1 MFFHS
6 KHDTTPAR
14 EPIAIIGIGCRYPG
28 VADAH
33 TFWQV
38 LSSGRETLVD
48 YPGDRFPELDRFY
61 ELSSSENGP
70 PTRRGGFLPKLDE
83 FDAEFF
89 GVSPREAVYLD
100 PQQRLLLEVGYEALE
115 DAGQVRDKLAGTKS
129 GVFAGIWNNDYQ
141 AQVNS
146 ILGKQEFY
154 VLTGGAL
161 FGAASR
167 LSYFFDLQGPEFV
180 INAGCASS
188 LIAVHLAC
196 KALRADDCSLALAG
210 GANVIL
216 RKEPTLAFKGANALS
231 SDGRCKFG
239 DVSADGFVRSEGA
252 GIVVLK
258 RLSGAQRDGDR
269 IHALILGSAINSD
282 GQSDGFWVS
291 PSQAGQERALRD
303 ALRDA
308 SVEPSAIGY
317 VEAHGTGTRAGDAAE
332 LNALATVIGRD
343 REGSRRCAVGSA
355 KTNIG
360 HSESAAGIAGLIK
373 TTLAIKHRYI
383 PATLNVQQATPSLD
397 WATSG
402 MYLPTQGQRWTEDEP
417 KAIVSSF
424 GLTGSNSYAV
434 LAAAPAGSVADLA
447 DPLPLP
453 AFILP
458 LSAGSAESLEA
469 ATKLFAERLTEAG
482 DELADI
488 CYSAATRRNHLTF
501 RRAVVGRDACELR
514 SRLLQAPG
522 KSSQIHIAGSVDQA
536 PAVVF
541 VFPGQGSQWPGM
553 GRELYGAE
561 PVFRDAIHA
570 CELLIQE
577 EAGWS
582 LIEQICDENRALRL
596 ELIDVVQPT
605 LFAIEVG
612 LAALWQSWGVEP
624 AAVVGHSMGEVA
636 AAHVAGI
643 LTLREAVQI
652 ICRRSR
658 LLLRTRGQGAMALI
672 EATIPEAAQAIAGFE
687 DRLSIAV
694 SNSARSTVLSGDPE
708 ALEHVLAGLEAKGV
722 FCRKVKV
729 DVASHSPQMDALTD
743 DLLGCLRG
751 IAPKAGDV
759 PFYSTVEGKRI
770 DGVAC
775 HAGYWVRNLRRPV
788 LFSQAVQTLM
798 DEGLRAFVEVSPHPL
813 LVPSLEQSFS
823 DSGKAGIALGSL
835 RRKEGERETL
845 FLSVS
850 ELFTAGVDLHWDRIY
865 PIGASVDLPRYVWN
879 RKRFWIDL
887 TRESAA
893 RRFSEGGHPLT
904 GEGVETADGRWSWI
918 SGIGTASFPWMA
930 DHAVGG
936 TTLLPASAYVEMA
949 QAAGRVIFRGASFVV
964 EALSLVEALTIS
976 ATEATSIQLLAVPD
990 GNSLFTLRF
999 FRSAQGPAARRHT
1012 TKELACSW
1020 GGAPDPGPVV
1030 REFLGKRGD
1039 DEADWRLFASA
1050 AIRAGV
1056 PSESADKNQ
1065 IHTGC
1070 PEEQL
1075 GTVIPAAE
1083 HHSFLR
1089 SLGYDFGPA
1098 FQCVT
1103 GYRMH
1108 DESSQ
1113 GEIRLPNDIESS
1125 GYRLHPVLLDGAF
1138 QMLGALLLRRNQPLS
1153 QIVPVSIE
1161 AIRYY
1166 TERVE
1171 ADVLSVRATIRNG
1184 SPLSGDVLISDRQG
1198 TVLVVVQ
1205 GLSFRPLESAI
1216 TDRSDQLMCFLR
1228 WRQLP
1233 VSERPTSE
1241 RGMYL
1246 VCGREDHPL
1255 IEMLR
1260 DRGCRVVSCARDE
1273 IESVVERLGRDELL
1287 RGIVHVWSSESAS
1300 DFGFEN
1306 ATALC
1311 ADTLRLITRL
1321 DTLASNARLWIVTNG
1336 AAGPSTGSAEP
1347 VAAWQASLW
1356 GVGAVLDKERPALRT
1371 TCVDVGSPQGR
1382 RLQLD
1387 ELVRELLSDS
1397 QEQRVA
1403 FREGV
1408 RYVQR
1413 LEQDRLGSGQ
1423 DLSEAGEVRPLRS
1436 TERFELRIRQTGAL
1450 DTFELRAEPRQ
1461 RVGAGEVEVE
1471 VADSALNFIDVATA
1485 MGLGQI
1491 TRSALGLECAGVVTR
1506 VGGNVTD
1513 LEIGEE
1519 VFAVSPN
1526 YQAVGL
1532 ACSDAVIP
1540 RELVWKK
1547 PDFLTTAEAASIPSV
1562 FMTAYYA
1569 LVRLAHLRAG
1579 ERVLIHSGA
1588 GGVGLAAVQI
1598 AKWIGAEIF
1607 VTAGSEEKRA
1617 FLRGLGIEHVMDSR
1631 TLQFGAEVRS
1641 RTRSRGVDVVL
1652 NSLTGP
1658 AIAEGIRSLAPHGR
1672 FVEIGKLDI
1681 WQNTEIGLRPFLR
1694 NLSFFALDLGSFFE
1708 ERRGEIDSMIREVLQ
1723 LMQTGALRPLPV
1735 TAYPIAKAND
1745 AFYLMA
1751 SAKHIGK
1758 VVLHVQ
1764 GSEAQV
1770 HAAVKPVN
1778 EEATYLVTGGLGAL
1792 GLLAAEELVSL
1803 GAKHVVLTGRSE
1815 PSASAEK
1822 TLTALRSS
1830 GVAVDVLRCDLS
1842 DSRAVEEML
1851 DRVRRTM
1858 PPLRGIVHSAGILDD
1873 AVLDNMDSARF
1884 HKAMAGKAY
1893 GAALLDRLTDDLPL
1907 DFFILFSSVACV
1919 LGSAGQANYAAANSY
1934 LDALAADRLR
1944 RGRPATSI
1952 NWGPWSEIG
1961 LAAAQSNR
1969 GDRLTAHGLY
1979 SLQPDEGRRIL
1990 RRIFAERPTQVVAMR
2005 FDADQWSEWYGSP
2018 GDARLLEELRGAH
2031 RANPNQAP
2039 LSLVDELRSADATVA
2054 AAMLF
2059 EHVRTHAAAVL
2070 RLELESVAPKKVF
2083 RTMGLDSLLG
2093 LELRNRL
2100 ERTLGLRLSATVIWN
2115 FPTVEHLSR
2124 HLFEKLELARAAV
2137 VMAAVVT
2144 DAAEPVVES
2153 KTPEAALLAAELKEA
2168 EALLQNQ

>member
-1 MFFHS
+1 MNSTDPESASTTILFSHS
-6 KHDTTPAR
+6 NQDNTPEQ
-14 EPIAIIGIGCRYPG
+14 EPIAIIGIGCRYAG
-28 VADAH
+28 IADTE
-33 TFWQV
+33 TFWQA
-38 LSSGRETLVD
+38 LSNGRETLVD
-48 YPGDRFPELDRFY
+48 YPGNRLPELDRFY
-61 ELSSSENGP
+61 ELSSAENGP
-70 PTRRGGFLPKLDE
+70 PTRQGGFLAKLDE

-115 DAGQVRDKLAGTKS
+115 DAGQVREKIAGSKS
-129 GVFAGIWNNDYQ
+129 GVFAGIWNNDYH

-146 ILGKQEFY
+146 VLGKQEFY

-180 INAGCASS
+180 VNAGCASS

-196 KALRADDCSLALAG
+196 KALRANDCSMALAG

-239 DVSADGFVRSEGA
+239 DVGADGFVRSEGA

-258 RLSGAQRDGDR
+258 RLSAAQREGDR

-282 GQSDGFWVS
+282 GQSDGLWVS

-303 ALRDA
+303 ALREA
-308 SVEPSAIGY
+308 AVEPSAIGY

-332 LNALATVIGRD
+332 LNALTTVIGRA
-343 REGSRRCAVGSA
+343 RERSRRCAVGSV

-373 TTLAIKHRYI
+373 ATLALKHRYI
-383 PATLNVQQATPSLD
+383 PATLNVRQVTPALD

-402 MYLPTQGQRWTEDEP
+402 IYLPTQGERWTAEEP
-417 KAIVSSF
+417 KAVVSSF
-424 GLTGSNSYAV
+424 GLTGSNAYAV
-434 LAAAPAGSVADLA
+434 LAAAPDVNSVADLVDA
-447 DPLPLP
+447 PRQ

-458 LSAGSAESLEA
+458 LSAGSVESLEA
-469 ATKLFAERLTEAG
+469 ATKLFAERLNEAD
-482 DELADI
+482 DEVADI
-488 CYSAATRRNHLTF
+488 CYSASTRHNHLTF
-501 RRAVVGRDACELR
+501 RHAVVGQSALELR
-514 SRLLQAPG
+514 IRLLQALE
-522 KSSQIHIAGSVDQA
+522 KSSQINPPGVTEHG

-541 VFPGQGSQWPGM
+541 VFPGQGSQWSGM

-561 PVFRDAIHA
+561 PVFRETMQA
-570 CELLIQE
+570 CEPLIQE

-582 LIEQICDENRALRL
+582 LIEQICDENQAVRL

-612 LAALWQSWGVEP
+612 LAALWQSWGVKP

-636 AAHVAGI
+636 AAYVAGI
-643 LTLREAVQI
+643 LTLREAIQI

-658 LLLRTRGQGAMALI
+658 LLLRMRGQGGMALI
-672 EATIPEAAQAIAGFE
+672 EATIPEASHAIAGFE

-694 SNSARSTVLSGDPE
+694 SNSTRSTVLSGDPQ
-708 ALEHVLAGLEAKGV
+708 ALEQVLARLEARGV
-722 FCRKVKV
+722 YCRKVKV
-729 DVASHSPQMDALTD
+729 DVASHSPQMDVLTD
-743 DLLGCLRG
+743 ELLREVQG
-751 IAPKAGDV
+751 IRPKTGNV

-770 DGVAC
+770 DGVVC
-775 HAGYWVRNLRRPV
+775 DAGYWVRNLRRPV
-788 LFSQAVQTLM
+788 LFSQAVGALT
-798 DEGLRAFVEVSPHPL
+798 DEGLRTFVEVSPHPL

-823 DSGKAGIALGSL
+823 DSGQTGIALGSL
-835 RRKEGERETL
+835 RRNEGELETL
-845 FLSVS
+845 FLGLSK
-850 ELFTAGVDLHWDRIY
+850 LFTAGADLNWDRIY
-865 PIGASVDLPRYVWN
+865 PTGALVDLPRYVWN
-879 RKRFWIDL
+879 RKRFWIDSP
-887 TRESAA
+887 RESAS
-893 RRFSEGGHPLT
+893 RRFSERGHPLI

-918 SGIGTASFPWMA
+918 RGIGVESFPWMA

-936 TTLLPASAYVEMA
+936 ATLLPASALVEMA
-949 QAAGRVIFRGASFVV
+949 QAAGRSIFRGVSFVV
-964 EALSLVEALTIS
+964 EALSLVEALAIS
-976 ATEATSIQLLAVPD
+976 AEDTTHIQLLAVPD
-990 GNSLFTLRF
+990 NNSLFSLRF
-999 FRSAQGPAARRHT
+999 
-1012 TKELACSW
+1012 
-1020 GGAPDPGPVV
+1020 
-1030 REFLGKRGD
+1030 LGRRGD
-1039 DEADWRLFASA
+1039 EEAEWSLFASV
-1050 AIRAGV
+1050 AIRALASSEGV
-1056 PSESADKNQ
+1056 DQKEVQ
-1065 IHTGC
+1065 TRWL
-1070 PEEQL
+1070 EEQG
-1075 GTVIPAAE
+1075 GTAVAAFE
-1083 HHSFLR
+1083 HQSFLR
-1089 SLGYDFGPA
+1089 SLGYGFGPA
-1098 FQCVT
+1098 FQCVA
-1103 GYRMH
+1103 GYRVR
-1108 DESSQ
+1108 DDSAQ

-1138 QMLGALLLRRNQPLS
+1138 QMLGALLLRWNEPLG

-1184 SPLSGDVLISDRQG
+1184 SPLSGDVLISDRHG
-1198 TVLVVVQ
+1198 TVLVFVQ
-1205 GLSFRPLESAI
+1205 GLAFQPVEAETI
-1216 TDRSDQLMCFLR
+1216 DRSNELTYFLR
-1228 WRQLP
+1228 WKQLA
-1233 VSERPTSE
+1233 VTERLTHE
-1241 RGMYL
+1241 GGTYL
-1246 VCGREDHPL
+1246 VCGREGHPL
-1255 IEMLR
+1255 AEKLR
-1260 DRGCRVVSCARDE
+1260 ERGCRIVSCAHGE
-1273 IESVVERLGRDELL
+1273 IDSVIERLGRDDLL
-1287 RGIVHVWSSESAS
+1287 RGIVHMWSSETDS

-1306 ATALC
+1306 ATELC
-1311 ADTLRLITRL
+1311 AHTVRLVTSL
-1321 DTLASNARLWIVTNG
+1321 DALAGNARLWIATNG
-1336 AAGPSTGSAEP
+1336 AVGLTGKTDR
-1347 VAAWQASLW
+1347 VAPWQASLW
-1356 GVGAVLDKERPALRT
+1356 GVGAALDKERPALRT
-1371 TCVDVGSPQGR
+1371 TCVDIGSTQE
-1382 RLQLD
+1382 QLHLD
-1387 ELVRELLSDS
+1387 LLVHEILSDS
-1397 QEQRVA
+1397 QEQRVV
-1403 FREGV
+1403 FRDGV

-1413 LEQDRLGSGQ
+1413 LEQDRIRSGE

-1436 TERFELRIRQTGAL
+1436 TERFELRIRQTGTL

-1461 RVGAGEVEVE
+1461 PVGADEVEVE
-1471 VADSALNFIDVATA
+1471 VADTALNFIDVATA

-1506 VGGNVTD
+1506 VGEKVTE
-1513 LEIGEE
+1513 LEAGDE
-1519 VFAVSPN
+1519 VMAVSPS
-1526 YQAVGL
+1526 YQSVSL
-1532 ACSDAVIP
+1532 ACSHAVIP

-1547 PDFLTTAEAASIPSV
+1547 PDFLTTEEAASIPSV

-1569 LVRLAHLRAG
+1569 LVRLAHLSAG
-1579 ERVLIHSGA
+1579 ERILIHSGS

-1598 AKWIGAEIF
+1598 AKWMGAEVF

-1617 FLRGLGIEHVMDSR
+1617 FLQGLGIEHVMDSR

-1641 RTRSRGVDVVL
+1641 RTGNRGVDVVL

-1708 ERRGEIDSMIREVLQ
+1708 ARRGELDSMMREILQ

-1735 TAYPIAKAND
+1735 TAYPISKAKD
-1745 AFYLMA
+1745 AFHLMA

-1758 VVLHVQ
+1758 VVLRMKD
-1764 GSEAQV
+1764 SEARV
-1770 HAAVKPVN
+1770 LAEFKPVS

-1803 GAKHVVLTGRSE
+1803 GAKHVVLTGRGE

-1822 TLTALRSS
+1822 TVMGLRSS
-1830 GVAVDVLRCDLS
+1830 GVVAEILRCDLS
-1842 DSRAVEEML
+1842 DKSAVQELL
-1851 DRVRRTM
+1851 DRVRGTM

-1934 LDALAADRLR
+1934 LDALAADRVR

-1969 GDRLTAHGLY
+1969 GDRLTSHGLY
-1979 SLQPDEGRRIL
+1979 SLKPAEGRRIL
-1990 RRIFAERPTQVVAMR
+1990 RRILTGRPTQVMAMR
-2005 FDADQWSEWYGSP
+2005 FDAEQWSKWHGSS
-2018 GDARLLEELRGAH
+2018 GDALLLEELRGSVSAVSH
-2031 RANPNQAP
+2031 QSSLN
-2039 LSLVDELRSADATVA
+2039 LVDELRSVEGTVA
-2054 AAMLF
+2054 AAMLL
-2059 EHVRTHAAAVL
+2059 EHVRTHTAAVL
-2070 RLELESVAPKKVF
+2070 RLERESVPMKKPF

-2115 FPTVEHLSR
+2115 FPTVEHLSK
-2124 HLFEKLELARAAV
+2124 HLFEKLELTRPAV
-2137 VMAAVVT
+2137 AT
-2144 DAAEPVVES
+2144 DAGELVVGGNALEG
-2153 KTPEAALLAAELKEA
+2153 ALLAAELKEA
-2168 EALLQNQ
+2168 EALLQKQ